1 MKETE
6 FRARFH
12 TGVSPDHEASCY
24 IIEKRTSG
32 FNSKWKEVSRPIKIG
47 DATAEKE
54 LAEYMRTHLNIEP
67 AKNDSAYVA
76 IKRL

>member
-12 TGVSPDHEASCY
+12 TGVSPDHEPDCF

-32 FNSKWKEVSRPIKIG
+32 FNSKWKVVSRPRRIG
-47 DATAEKE
+47 NATAESE
-54 LAEYMRTHLNIEP
+54 LADYMKTHLNVEP
-67 AKNDSAYVA
+67 TNDDSAYVR

>member
-12 TGVSPDHEASCY
+12 VGISPDHEPNCY
-24 IIEKRTSG
+24 IIEKRTNG
-32 FNSKWKEVSRPIKIG
+32 FNSKWKEVSRATKIG
-47 DATAEKE
+47 DTNAEKE
-54 LAEYMRTHLNIEP
+54 LEIYMKTNLNVVP
-67 AKNDSAYVA
+67 AKNDSAYVR